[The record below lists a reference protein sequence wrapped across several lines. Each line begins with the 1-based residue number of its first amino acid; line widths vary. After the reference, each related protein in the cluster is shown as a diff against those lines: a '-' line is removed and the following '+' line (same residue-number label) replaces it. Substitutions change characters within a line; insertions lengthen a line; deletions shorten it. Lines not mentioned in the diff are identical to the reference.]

1 MDAASRCA
9 AYGAL
14 TSVAELDGA
23 EGEWLYSSCLW
34 ARGEPV
40 AAPNPRSARPDPES
54 RPRPVVSPPRSAKF
68 GRRIQGRSGP

>member
-9 AYGAL
+9 ACGAL
-14 TSVAELDGA
+14 TSVAELGGA

-40 AAPNPRSARPDPES
+40 AAPHPRSARPDPES
-54 RPRPVVSPPRSAKF
+54 GPYRPFLPASAKSD
-68 GRRIQGRSGP
+68 RHTGP